1 MNHSEQVGEQH
12 DAAEDDQQLS
22 PSSGWE
28 EIDFFFG
35 SQDGGECLGHLYSN
49 MPEKLEVGSP
59 S

>member
-1 MNHSEQVGEQH
+1 MNHSEQVGEQR

-28 EIDFFFG
+28 EIDFFSG
-35 SQDGGECLGHLYSN
+35 SQDGGECLGHLYSD
-49 MPEKLEVGSP
+49 MPEQLEADSP